1 MRRTDLM
8 PLSVDEREEV
18 RRIAADLPG
27 LWHAETT
34 TPVDRKRLLRLA
46 VAAVTVTVD
55 RTTRQ
60 VDVVILW
67 TGGATSTHTAFLPPI
82 GIHATTDAAVI
93 TRIRDLSREL
103 PDHAIA
109 QALNVLGLRTRTGKD
124 WTYERVRSVRKQHD
138 IPTGCPIR
146 TGSLEPRA
154 DGRLSAKAAATRL
167 GITSSLVHLWVQHGI
182 IRCDQRCRCSKQW
195 VELTDA
201 DITRLDGSADVEGL
215 PTVTD
220 VAEETRLDR
229 DAVWARVRQGD
240 YIAFRTSRGRG
251 QWEWRLQERR
261 ASDDIAPS
269 SAIGGKRHGGEQ
281 YG

>member
-1 MRRTDLM
+1 
-8 PLSVDEREEV
+8 
-18 RRIAADLPG
+18 
-27 LWHAETT
+27 
-34 TPVDRKRLLRLA
+34 
-46 VAAVTVTVD
+46 
-55 RTTRQ
+55 
-60 VDVVILW
+60 VVILW

-93 TRIRDLSREL
+93 ARIRELSREL

-109 QALNVLGLRTRTGKD
+109 QALNALGLRTRTGKD
-124 WTYERVRSVRKQHD
+124 WTYERVRSMRKQHG

-154 DGRLSAKAAATRL
+154 DGRLSARAAATRL
-167 GITSSLVHLWVQHGI
+167 DVTPSLVHLWVRHGI

-195 VELTDA
+195 VQLTDV
-201 DITRLDGSADVEGL
+201 DITRLDGSADVSGL
-215 PTVTD
+215 PTITE
-220 VAEETRLDR
+220 VAEETGLER

-251 QWEWRLQERR
+251 QWEWRLKERPV
-261 ASDDIAPS
+261 SDDIAPS
-269 SAIGGKRHGGEQ
+269 AAVGGKRYGGEQ